1 MFNSIRRSRG
11 FPRPGS
17 DGTSPELEEGSASG
31 TLDRDTWKC
40 LSLQVAGMELYK
52 ESPEDREFCLEVEL
66 SDPSDD
72 PSTKTREKTPVC
84 LILRLEHKEL
94 PILTSLFFRGVTIL
108 LPSTEEEARIP
119 VLVKANQ
126 DLSKRVQEQSRTIQY
141 LTEANN
147 RLANGFQN

>member
-1 MFNSIRRSRG
+1 
-11 FPRPGS
+11 
-17 DGTSPELEEGSASG
+17 
-31 TLDRDTWKC
+31 
-40 LSLQVAGMELYK
+40 MELYK